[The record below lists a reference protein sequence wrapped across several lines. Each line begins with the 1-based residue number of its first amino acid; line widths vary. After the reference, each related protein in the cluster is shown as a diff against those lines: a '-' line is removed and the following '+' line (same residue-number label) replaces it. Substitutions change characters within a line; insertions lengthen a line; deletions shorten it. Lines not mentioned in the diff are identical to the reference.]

1 MNKKLLLSLLASLIQ
16 AFGKIALDDSTPIH
30 RNNNF
35 QTFPAAVMVL
45 FRSESFF
52 CVSIS
57 LTLIVY
63 RLALLCC
70 QLENNVPN
78 ASNE

>member
-1 MNKKLLLSLLASLIQ
+1 MMNKISFLLFSSLVIQ

-45 FRSESFF
+45 FRSDVMLAYFS
-52 CVSIS
+52 SINYFS
-57 LTLIVY
+57 N
-63 RLALLCC
+63 LL
-70 QLENNVPN
+70 N
-78 ASNE
+78 